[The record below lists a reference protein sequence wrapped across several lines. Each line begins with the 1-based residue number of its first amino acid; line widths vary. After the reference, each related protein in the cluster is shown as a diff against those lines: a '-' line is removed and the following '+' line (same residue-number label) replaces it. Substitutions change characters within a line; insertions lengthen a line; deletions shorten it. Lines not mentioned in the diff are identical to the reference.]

1 MSLVLERDGVLG
13 SNFGSL
19 SVRENGSL
27 HIQISYKL
35 GNVWDSYYLP
45 PCRLEAPPS
54 RSRRSISPC
63 KRCNAFVRTRIHCLL
78 PDCWGGW
85 EKAGKGGGAKED
97 GLDGVACTSSTARRR
112 TSRHRRNNNEQM
124 FARCRSA
131 ATTSGPRRLSDNYCL
146 LPTIEY
152 AAHAQTSTYCK
163 KSWAVLPRL
172 WERGLHGLLLPVRQY
187 SINITVPI
195 TQQIYS
201 LNKLEAGKYLGD
213 L

>member
-1 MSLVLERDGVLG
+1 MSL
-13 SNFGSL
+13 
-19 SVRENGSL
+19 
-27 HIQISYKL
+27 
-35 GNVWDSYYLP
+35 
-45 PCRLEAPPS
+45 
-54 RSRRSISPC
+54 
-63 KRCNAFVRTRIHCLL
+63 
-78 PDCWGGW
+78 GG
-85 EKAGKGGGAKED
+85 
-97 GLDGVACTSSTARRR
+97 
-112 TSRHRRNNNEQM
+112 HY
-124 FARCRSA
+124 FRSA
-131 ATTSGPRRLSDNYCL
+131 ATFWYCL

-213 L
+213 LWPAPPWNRPCKKMGVATWTTRVKIDFVNLCIFLLNSITIYKLERPPPSPHDGLKYGCFQKYSQNRVGATEVFKNVKTSTQLKHSSFLLKVIFAKFQHFLWETSQSVRRSTVCINNK